1 MRLLLALAAAL
12 ATPLAAQPTSD
23 WDVLGRIRDE
33 GFHRSQ
39 VMDHARY
46 LTDSIGARLTGSP
59 ALAAANA
66 WTRERFAAWGLAD
79 ARLEPFEF
87 GEGWSFTRA
96 EARLLSPAPALLLGL
111 PKAWT
116 PATGGALR
124 GPALEV
130 ALDSL
135 ADVEALSGKVAG
147 RILVVVEK
155 EERKDPAAPMFRR
168 HDAASLAE
176 LAEFDVPDERDP
188 EARSKK
194 MRERRRVWRAAN
206 QLFAA
211 EGALATIEASSFA
224 HGAVRVGGGGNLG
237 LPEEPLGVPGLV
249 LAVESFDRILRLLRA
264 GAAVELEL
272 AVEATF
278 HRDTTAVAN
287 TLADLPGRDPRGE
300 VVMAGAHLDSW
311 HAGTGATDDAAGVAV
326 VMEAA
331 RILKSLGVRPKRTLR
346 FALWAGEEQ
355 GLLGSKAYVAE
366 HLAERPAP
374 TDPEELARPP
384 RFRRE
389 TWPVRPRPEHARFA
403 AYFNVDN
410 GGGRIRGLYAQG
422 NLGARQLFARWLE
435 PLSDLGA
442 ATVTMES
449 TGSTDH
455 VPFDR
460 AGLPGF
466 QFIQDELDYMT
477 RTHHSNLD
485 TYEHLDREDLMQA
498 AVVLASVL
506 WQAAELDGPFPRKP
520 MPQGPP
526 APAPESP
533 AKPAPAQLR

>member
-155 EERKDPAAPMFRR
+155 EERKDPGAPMFRR

-410 GGGRIRGLYAQG
+410 GGGRIRGLYAQE

-435 PLSDLGA
+435 PLADLGA